1 LKQSVTF
8 AANFTIPTNGLPT
21 PGVTTGATADFNAA
35 FVGYGIAIGAGSYAS
50 NTWTPAA
57 GFTLTA
63 GSSRRA
69 GTPVV
74 FSVAATTCTGT
85 CNTAFSYADPTKV
98 QNAALLSQSTTLAA
112 QIVTYAAAVNGQS
125 ATMAA
130 PTVSAP
136 VFQGNDSGKTAV
148 VAVIA
153 LATSVIAMMM

>member
-21 PGVTTGATADFNAA
+21 PGATGATADFNAA
-35 FVGYGIAIGAGSYAS
+35 FVGYGIAIGVGSYAS

-74 FSVAATTCTGT
+74 FSVSATTCTGT
-85 CNTAFSYADPTKV
+85 CNTAFSYADPIKV
-98 QNAALLSQSTTLAA
+98 QNTEVLSQSPTLAA
-112 QIVTYAAAVNGQS
+112 QIVTNAAVVNGQS

-130 PTVSAP
+130 PVVSAP
-136 VFQGNDSGKTAV
+136 VLLVNDSGKTAV

-153 LATSVIAMMM
+153 IATSVITMMM